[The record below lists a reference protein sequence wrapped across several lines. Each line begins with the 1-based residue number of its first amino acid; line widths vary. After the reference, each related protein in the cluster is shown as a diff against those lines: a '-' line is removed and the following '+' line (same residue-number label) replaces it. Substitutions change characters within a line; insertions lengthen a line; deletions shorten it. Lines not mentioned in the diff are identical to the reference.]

1 MKILVD
7 KQLYRPGSV
16 VKGKLL
22 LDYISRSYNVKY
34 IKLNASGT
42 SKVRLAPS
50 PLEVHTRCEKY
61 LDITFYLWKR
71 NESLKD
77 GLPPGAHE
85 FPFEFPLP
93 TNIPSSFEG
102 RYGWIRYTI
111 KVWVSTSGLLKKG
124 TGVSTNI
131 HVQRSVNVLYPELQT
146 HHHVERDV
154 AGGLFKFSGRIKFTV
169 QLPRTGYLIGEVV
182 PLNGHFM
189 STSTSNVSLCLYFI
203 QHTKYTIDESKSA
216 TTTYLLSV
224 IPNVFS
230 HRGTCQTTWACSGLR
245 IPNTI
250 VPSGSTLPI
259 DVQYSIKVSM
269 FASGTAKN
277 ATVVIP
283 ITVGSQTAPVH
294 PEEDTTVAV
303 NASFPSTTSLNPSLY
318 LPTSSTYPATS
329 RSPHLSPST
338 LPTYLPTSVN
348 PSQRLSMP
356 SINPAQTSTSYE
368 ETSSIGINSPPA
380 SPRPTTSSFS
390 EMHLPNTHSHV
401 TGSLPHLGGNT
412 GAWQTTSANNNSETE
427 MLPPSYDQLFPI

>member
-16 VKGKLL
+16 VKGIVL
-22 LDYISRSYNVKY
+22 LDYISRPYNAKY
-34 IKLNASGT
+34 IRLNATGI

-50 PLEVHTRCEKY
+50 PLQVHIKHLHIAHFIPFTTR
-61 LDITFYLWKR
+61 
-71 NESLKD
+71 
-77 GLPPGAHE
+77 
-85 FPFEFPLP
+85 
-93 TNIPSSFEG
+93 
-102 RYGWIRYTI
+102 
-111 KVWVSTSGLLKKG
+111 
-124 TGVSTNI
+124 
-131 HVQRSVNVLYPELQT
+131 
-146 HHHVERDV
+146 
-154 AGGLFKFSGRIKFTV
+154 
-169 QLPRTGYLIGEVV
+169 
-182 PLNGHFM
+182 
-189 STSTSNVSLCLYFI
+189 
-203 QHTKYTIDESKSA
+203 
-216 TTTYLLSV
+216 
-224 IPNVFS
+224 
-230 HRGTCQTTWACSGLR
+230 GLR

-269 FASGTAKN
+269 FASSTAKN
-277 ATVVIP
+277 ATVMIP
-283 ITVGSQTAPVH
+283 ITIGSQTAPVY
-294 PEEDTTVAV
+294 PEEDSTVAV
-303 NASFPSTTSLNPSLY
+303 NSSFPSTTSLNPSLY

-356 SINPAQTSTSYE
+356 SINPAWTSTSYE